1 MFTLNGEKLRELR
14 YENGGKT
21 RKETGGKRGE
31 EGKNKNRHVNEKTS
45 FVFVIVTLVSF
56 ITSSLHRKYSASYI
70 TSKVIITPVL

>member
-14 YENGGKT
+14 YENGGRTK
-21 RKETGGKRGE
+21 KETRKRGE
-31 EGKNKNRHVNEKTS
+31 EGKNKNRHVNEKIS

-56 ITSSLHRKYSASYI
+56 ITSSLHRKCSASYI